1 MVEYKLKIP
10 EWPEDERPRERL
22 LKYGTSSLSDAE
34 LLGIIISKGT
44 PEKTAIDLGRELL
57 VKYGSLRNISTRSV
71 SEYIALKGIGKA
83 KAAILAACFEISR
96 RIQSQPDTH
105 KVIFKKS
112 EDVAKY
118 YIPLIGSL
126 KKEVFRVALLDGAN
140 KLIKDITVSEG
151 TLNTSI
157 VHPRE
162 VFRDALIEATAGI
175 VLVHNHPSG
184 DPTPS
189 EDDIKITKQL
199 LEAGKIFGI
208 KIFDHVIVSSNRFKS
223 LADEGIL

>member
-1 MVEYKLKIP
+1 
-10 EWPEDERPRERL
+10 
-22 LKYGTSSLSDAE
+22 
-34 LLGIIISKGT
+34 
-44 PEKTAIDLGRELL
+44 
-57 VKYGSLRNISTRSV
+57 
-71 SEYIALKGIGKA
+71 
-83 KAAILAACFEISR
+83 AILAACFEISR
-96 RIQSQPDTH
+96 RIQSQPETR

-189 EDDIKITKQL
+189 EDDIKITRQL
-199 LEAGKIFGI
+199 LEASKIFGI
-208 KIFDHVIVSSNRFKS
+208 KIFDHVIVSSNGFKS